1 MTTLESPPEFAAQL
15 PADGELGVVHIGALT
30 LENGIVLDDV
40 SIAVQRW
47 GELSPNRDN
56 VVVVLQYTKDD
67 EKIIE
72 QHVLGIVATEDGK
85 PLINTDTRQ

>member
-1 MTTLESPPEFAAQL
+1 MLGPQLKSQGKEKYEEFW
-15 PADGELGVVHIGALT
+15 DEI
-30 LENGIVLDDV
+30 DDV
-40 SIAVQRW
+40 KIV
-47 GELSPNRDN
+47 GEPIMVGSN